1 MAVIRW
7 DPVQEMKNLQESI
20 NRFLGVATERPWVPA
35 VDVIDTADAW
45 IVKAE
50 VAGLQPEDL
59 RVEVTE
65 NVLTIRGERGQEEE
79 HEGRHVRSAEWHY
92 GAFERSIP
100 LPAGAKSDEVNATIA
115 NGVLE
120 VRVAK
125 NEQVKPKQIDIVVK
139 DAPVQSVETNV
150 D

>member
-1 MAVIRW
+1 
-7 DPVQEMKNLQESI
+7 
-20 NRFLGVATERPWVPA
+20 
-35 VDVIDTADAW
+35 
-45 IVKAE
+45 
-50 VAGLQPEDL
+50 
-59 RVEVTE
+59 
-65 NVLTIRGERGQEEE
+65 
-79 HEGRHVRSAEWHY
+79 VRSAEWHY
-92 GAFERSIP
+92 GSFERSIP

-139 DAPVQSVETNV
+139 DAPAQSVETNV